1 MHVLRKEL
9 CIRMVLLILV
19 VGGLLYYGAGAVT
32 KTVQKSSRLRAK
44 PVTVRNVALP
54 SDREKDVIAMGIALV
69 RDPGRGEQIIYLTP
83 SLVEKKQ
90 GRVEMARLTMLV
102 QGEKHQY
109 AMINDRMYREG
120 DSLPDGRKVV
130 SMDSAGV
137 LLSALGS
144 TEVLPWMPPLKVELK
159 KSVPAPSVASGMGNA
174 TASVE
179 NPVTGSKDKVVMDAD
194 KALLL
199 LKQLEAVSGT
209 KQ

>member
-9 CIRMVLLILV
+9 CIRMVVLLLV
-19 VGGLLYYGAGAVT
+19 VGGLGYYAVGTVT
-32 KTVQKSSRLRAK
+32 KTMQKSGRLRAR
-44 PVTVRNVALP
+44 PVSVHNVSLP

-69 RDPGRGEQIIYLTP
+69 RSPKRGEQIVYLTP

-90 GRVEMARLTMLV
+90 KRVEMAQLTMLV

-137 LLSALGS
+137 LLSAQGT
-144 TEVLPWMPPLKVELK
+144 TEMLPWMPPLKVELK
-159 KSVPAPSVASGMGNA
+159 KSVPVPSAASGMENA

-179 NPVTGSKDKVVMDAD
+179 NPLAGSKGNVVMDAD

-199 LKQLEAVSGT
+199 LKQLEAVGAT
-209 KQ
+209 KK